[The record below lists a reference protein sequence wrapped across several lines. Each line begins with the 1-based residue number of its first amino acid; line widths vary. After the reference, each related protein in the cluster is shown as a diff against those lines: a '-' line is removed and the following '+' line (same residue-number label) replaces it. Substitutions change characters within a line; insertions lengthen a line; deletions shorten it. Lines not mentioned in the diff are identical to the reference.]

1 MANAVSIP
9 QEAAEAL
16 KKATTGMVNDTLAL
30 LGLNGGIRGVR
41 PARGSEAAKVVGRA
55 ATVLFGPPRSD
66 SPALTM
72 MYQTIRDT
80 PAGSVLVIDGKGID
94 AHFTG
99 DNQGE
104 CAKRQGLAAMV
115 VYGGARDI
123 AGYRAMGMPLYCTG
137 SATIDKPSDILII
150 GYNVPVHVSG
160 VTVRPGDIIIADED
174 GVVCIPDEALAATL
188 EKLQV
193 IFLVEE
199 GAMEKAIGECAP
211 VEEIKAIIA
220 RKKPKK

>member
-1 MANAVSIP
+1 MGNAIAIP
-9 QEAAEAL
+9 NDVAEL
-16 KKATTGMVNDTLAL
+16 LSKTSTGMVNDALAL
-30 LGLNGGIRGVR
+30 VGVNGGIRGIR
-41 PARGSEAAKVVGRA
+41 PARGSEGARVLGRA
-55 ATVLFGPPRSD
+55 ATVLFGPPRPDTPSI
-66 SPALTM
+66 TM
-72 MYQTIRDT
+72 YEAIRNS
-80 PAGSVLVIDGKGID
+80 PAGSVLVVDGKGID

-104 CAKRQGLAAMV
+104 CAKRQGLAGIV
-115 VYGGARDI
+115 VNGGARDI
-123 AGYRAMGMPLYCTG
+123 AGYRSMGMPLYCTG
-137 SATIDKPSDILII
+137 SATVDKPADIRIV
-150 GYNVPVHVSG
+150 GFDVAVYVGG

-193 IFLVEE
+193 IFSVEE
-199 GAMEKAIGECAP
+199 AMEKAIGECAP

>member
-1 MANAVSIP
+1 MTSKNSIP
-9 QEAAEAL
+9 REAREVL
-16 KKATTGMVNDTLAL
+16 EKTNTGMVNDALAL
-30 LGLNGGIRGVR
+30 VGINGGIRGIR
-41 PARGSEAAKVVGRA
+41 PARGSEEFRVLGRA
-55 ATVLFGPPRSD
+55 ATVVFGPPRPD
-66 SPALTM
+66 SPILT

-80 PAGSVLVIDGKGID
+80 PAGSVFVVDGKGID

-137 SATIDKPSDILII
+137 SATIDKPSDIRII
-150 GYNVPVHVSG
+150 GYNEPVDVGG
-160 VTVRPGDIIIADED
+160 VTVRAGDIIIADED
-174 GVVCIPDEALAATL
+174 GVVCIPDEALIATL
-188 EKLQV
+188 EKLQI
-193 IFLVEE
+193 IFSVEE
-199 GAMEKAIGECAP
+199 AMEKAIGECAP

-220 RKKPKK
+220 RKRPKT

>member
-1 MANAVSIP
+1 MTDTVSVP
-9 QEAAEAL
+9 KEAAEVL
-16 KKATTGMVNDTLAL
+16 KRTSTGMICDALAL
-30 LGLNGGIRGVR
+30 AGVNGGIRGVR
-41 PARGSEAAKVVGRA
+41 PARGSEEARVLGRA
-55 ATVLFGPPRSD
+55 VTVVFGPWRPD
-66 SPALTM
+66 SSRLTI
-72 MYQTIRDT
+72 YEAIRKS

-123 AGYRAMGMPLYCTG
+123 AGYRSMGMPLYCTG
-137 SATIDKPSDILII
+137 SATVDKPPDIRIV
-150 GYNVPVHVSG
+150 GCNVAVDVGG
-160 VTVRPGDIIIADED
+160 VTVKPGDIIIADED

-193 IFLVEE
+193 IFEVVE
-199 GAMEKAIGECAP
+199 ALEKAIQREAS
-211 VEEIKAIIA
+211 VEEIKAIIS

>member
-1 MANAVSIP
+1 MTAANSIP
-9 QEAAEAL
+9 REAREIL
-16 KKATTGMVNDTLAL
+16 EKTNTGMVNDALAL
-30 LGLNGGIRGVR
+30 VGVNGGIKGVR
-41 PARGSEAAKVVGRA
+41 PARGSEEYRVLGRA
-55 ATVLFGPPRSD
+55 ATVVFGPPRTD
-66 SPALTM
+66 SPVLN

-80 PAGSVLVIDGKGID
+80 PAGSVLVVDGKGID

-137 SATIDKPSDILII
+137 SATIDKPLDIRII
-150 GYNVPVHVSG
+150 GYNEPVHVGG
-160 VTVRPGDIIIADED
+160 VTVRAGDIIIADED
-174 GVVCIPDEALAATL
+174 GVVCIPSEALGAL
-188 EKLQV
+188 LDKLKI
-193 IFLVEE
+193 IFEVEE
-199 GAMEKAIGECAP
+199 GMEKAIGTCAP

-220 RKKPKK
+220 KKKPKK